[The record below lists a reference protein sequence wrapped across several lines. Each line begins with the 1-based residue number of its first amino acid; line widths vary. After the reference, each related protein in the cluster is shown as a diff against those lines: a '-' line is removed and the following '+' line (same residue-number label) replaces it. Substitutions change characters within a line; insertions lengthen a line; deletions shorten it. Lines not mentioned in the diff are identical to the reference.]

1 MKSLKVAVLV
11 LALLPTLAQAEKKP
25 KKPSLPEVFEQA
37 HLVYVQAVD
46 GSEFD
51 SNVPAADRMAIAAVR
66 DAMKA
71 WGRYTITPERE
82 KAELVIFVR
91 KGRPGEGRP
100 AASISALQ
108 DPHMGGGAD
117 TTAPDSSRAQMPG
130 MGGGGGGAGVGDDLL
145 KVCLLNPDGKPGS
158 AVWNRTLTGGLDAPR
173 LLLFAQFKEAVEKAY
188 PNTTPGAPATP

>member
-1 MKSLKVAVLV
+1 MKSFKVAVLV

-46 GSEFD
+46 GTEFD
-51 SNVPAADRMAIAAVR
+51 SNVPSTDRVAIAAVR
-66 DAMKA
+66 DAIKA
-71 WGRYTITPERE
+71 WGRYIITPERG
-82 KAELVIFVR
+82 KADLVIFVR

-117 TTAPDSSRAQMPG
+117 TAAPDASRAQGPG
-130 MGGGGGGAGVGDDLL
+130 MGGGGGAGVGDDLL
-145 KVCLLNPDGKPGS
+145 KVCPLNPDGKPGKDLWS
-158 AVWNRTLTGGLDAPR
+158 RSLAGGLDAPR
-173 LLLFAQFKEAVEKAY
+173 MLLFAQFKEAVEKAY
-188 PNTTPGAPATP
+188 PTTAPSAPSAP

>member
-1 MKSLKVAVLV
+1 MKPFKVAVLV
-11 LALLPTLAQAEKKP
+11 LALLSTLAQAEKKP

-46 GSEFD
+46 GTEFD
-51 SNVPAADRMAIAAVR
+51 SNVPAADRMAIAEVR
-66 DAMKA
+66 DALKA
-71 WGRYTITPERE
+71 WGRYTITPERG

-100 AASISALQ
+100 PATISALQ

-130 MGGGGGGAGVGDDLL
+130 MGGGGGAGIGDDLL
-145 KVCLLNPDGKPGS
+145 KVCPLNPDGKPGS
-158 AVWNRTLTGGLDAPR
+158 AVWTRSLAGGLDAPR
-173 LLLFAQFKEAVEKAY
+173 LLLFAQFKEAVEKSY
-188 PNTTPGAPATP
+188 PNAAPGAPANP